1 MTPFDNISNRNKIKL
16 LQLLNADT
24 YEYKAGKR
32 ILQMVSND
40 NIFGII
46 LEGSINIIR
55 TDYNGNKTII
65 EELNDNDIF
74 GNLIT
79 ILNSKEIEIITKTD
93 VKMLIIDYDTIINFN
108 ETNKEYYN
116 IFIKNIFQLVVKK
129 LNETN
134 KRINVITKKTIRNKL
149 LEYFN
154 TNSVVLQK
162 KYVYLPFNL
171 TKLADYLSIDRTAM
185 SRELKYLKE
194 EGFIEIKGKRITL
207 LY

>member
-1 MTPFDNISNRNKIKL
+1 MTPFDNISNRNKTKL

-32 ILQMVSND
+32 ILQMISND
-40 NIFGII
+40 NIIAII
-46 LEGSINIIR
+46 IKGTINIIR

-65 EELNDNDIF
+65 EELNENDIF

-79 ILNSKEIEIITKTD
+79 ILNNKEIEIITKTD
-93 VKMLIIDYDTIINFN
+93 VKILMIDYNTIINFN
-108 ETNKEYYN
+108 DTNKDYYN
-116 IFIKNIFQLVVKK
+116 IFIKNMFQLIIKK

-134 KRINVITKKTIRNKL
+134 KRINIITKKTIRNKL

-154 TNSVVLQK
+154 TNSVGLQK

>member
-116 IFIKNIFQLVVKK
+116 IFIKNMFQLVVKK